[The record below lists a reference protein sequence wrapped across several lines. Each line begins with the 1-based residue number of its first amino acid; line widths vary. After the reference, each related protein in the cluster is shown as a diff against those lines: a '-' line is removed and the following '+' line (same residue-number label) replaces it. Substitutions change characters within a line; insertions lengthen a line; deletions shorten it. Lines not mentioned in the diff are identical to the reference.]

1 MMKGSVPFESGRA
14 EFTQISNDQLSLSTI
29 VHRSVIDIGEK
40 GSDADGLKSEGETFE
55 PFSFDVEFVCNRP
68 FLFVIHDK
76 LFEHV
81 LFVGKFVTPLLVNR
95 DLIN

>member
-1 MMKGSVPFESGRA
+1 MPFESGQA
-14 EFTQISNDQLSLSTI
+14 EFTQISNDQLFISNI
-29 VHRSVIDIGEK
+29 FHRSVIEIDEK
-40 GSDADGLKSEGETFE
+40 DSDVDGLKSECETFE

-81 LFVGKFVTPLLVNR
+81 LFVCKFHA
-95 DLIN
+95 IIG